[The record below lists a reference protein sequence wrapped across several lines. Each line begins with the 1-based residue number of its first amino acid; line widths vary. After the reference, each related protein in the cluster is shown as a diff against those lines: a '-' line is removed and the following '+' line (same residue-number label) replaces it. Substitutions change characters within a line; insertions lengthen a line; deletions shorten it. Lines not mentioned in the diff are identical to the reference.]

1 MAYVVWRGRLM
12 FKPNTGNGPCNRR
25 QVGKSERRILRTVVI
40 GDYEHKY
47 HATKGWRVTKV
58 RN

>member
-25 QVGKSERRILRTVVI
+25 QVGTSERRILITRRV
-40 GDYEHKY
+40 GDYEYKY
-47 HATKGWRVTKV
+47 HATKGWRCNKV
-58 RN
+58 SN